1 MAMEDKI
8 GRQEFVDK
16 ICGLVDSLKKDHH
29 TCIAINGDWGSGKSF
44 VLGMIEERLS
54 QKAENIVIKYDA
66 WENSFYSDPLIAIL
80 SCIIDGIED
89 ESHLSFG
96 KKNIKNA
103 AKAVIDAGAELSP
116 KINKLRTVVQGL
128 INVIRSF
135 QCQIDTTNL
144 VEFKSYKK
152 LLNETKEL
160 LDKITLSEDGESQSK
175 LIILVDEID
184 RCLPDVQL
192 KILERFHH
200 LFDVKNCAVIV
211 TMNQNSVAQTVR
223 TIYGVDGYEYLRKF
237 FEFTFSLRT
246 SANEYFKNLLDDYVN
261 ILIKIGVTKD
271 QAEIPAKLAYLCLL
285 YGGERV
291 LDKADNRE
299 ITRYYDGVMNVCHDF
314 GWEKMKNP
322 YYVFFVLVALYIRR
336 IIAPSFLDAEDLLS
350 NQAKLSKD
358 FENLSQEEQK
368 IKMPYVDYLLKY
380 LGLDRDN
387 PPEEFQQF
395 YRWGVS
401 RVEEYSLTFNE
412 FIYYSVSEDVPNN
425 AWRRFFG
432 QPTVNP
438 ENCKTLCKLIVL
450 YGGEQQNEMMK
461 K

>member
-1 MAMEDKI
+1 MA
-8 GRQEFVDK
+8 
-16 ICGLVDSLKKDHH
+16 
-29 TCIAINGDWGSGKSF
+29 
-44 VLGMIEERLS
+44 
-54 QKAENIVIKYDA
+54 
-66 WENSFYSDPLIAIL
+66 
-80 SCIIDGIED
+80 
-89 ESHLSFG
+89 
-96 KKNIKNA
+96 
-103 AKAVIDAGAELSP
+103 
-116 KINKLRTVVQGL
+116 
-128 INVIRSF
+128 
-135 QCQIDTTNL
+135 
-144 VEFKSYKK
+144 EFKSYKK